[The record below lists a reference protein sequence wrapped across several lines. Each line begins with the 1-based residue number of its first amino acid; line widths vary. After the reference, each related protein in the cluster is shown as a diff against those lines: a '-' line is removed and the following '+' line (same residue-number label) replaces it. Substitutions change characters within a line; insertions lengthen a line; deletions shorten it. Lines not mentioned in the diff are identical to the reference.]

1 MKEDNH
7 YNELV
12 LGLSQRNETAIKLL
26 FTMYFRSLCFFAE
39 KIIGNSAEAEDLA
52 TDAFLKLI
60 KAEKAFN
67 CLEEIRSYLFTSV
80 KNACIDRLRKQKR
93 EAVQLGGPFTTIA
106 DAPYLELLEREML
119 TAQLLQLVYAEIER
133 LPEKC
138 RRIFKRLLRRAKI
151 HRRFGQRTW
160 FKSADRLKPKS
171 PGTLPAQ
178 NRHRQKR
185 DFDDRLHFSFFS
197 PHPLVKKLISSCY
210 RYGDT

>member
-93 EAVQLGGPFTTIA
+93 EAVQLAGPFTTIA
-106 DAPYLELLEREML
+106 DAPYPELLEREML

-138 RRIFKRLLRRAKI
+138 RRIFKGYYVEQKSTGDLANELGLSPQTVLNQKARALYLLKI
-151 HRRFGQRTW
+151 AIGRNGISMTGCTFL
-160 FKSADRLKPKS
+160 FF
-171 PGTLPAQ
+171 LPI
-178 NRHRQKR
+178 
-185 DFDDRLHFSFFS
+185 L
-197 PHPLVKKLISSCY
+197 
-210 RYGDT
+210 